1 MPVDYLE
8 DARTAAGDG
17 GVAGYA
23 APQAYHASNVFMA
36 DLWARDDKVRSAVGF
51 NVLHKGAAAWPEKH
65 AHPHG
70 LLEAGENTLERL
82 LLRVLL
88 RLVATQQFYFGYEYV
103 TDYAEFMTDPESHND
118 SWADEGHVKFFASF
132 RSGAEKL
139 EDNVADAIEVANA
152 GILSHAGAML
162 VAHGRNLAA
171 RGMPD
176 AELGALLADEL
187 RHHLGFD
194 AAKLAKRGARYAE
207 DPYADLAVLR
217 DLGVGAD
224 VAEAVPAA
232 LYLAHRYAA
241 VAALAPRSASANGGG
256 AAAHRGALLGALLG
270 AAHGHDA
277 LAAAEPA
284 LVGGLADRDGIFLD
298 VGRFLDSTLAAEGSP
313 GWLRAHRTRRPPGHR
328 FHGLEM
334 DCLDP
339 DSTVP

>member
-1 MPVDYLE
+1 
-8 DARTAAGDG
+8 
-17 GVAGYA
+17 
-23 APQAYHASNVFMA
+23 MA

-51 NVLHKGAAAWPEKH
+51 NVLHKGAAAWPP
-65 AHPHG
+65 HPHG

-103 TDYAEFMTDPESHND
+103 TDYAEFMTDPESHSD
-118 SWADEGHVKFFASF
+118 SWADEGHG
-132 RSGAEKL
+132 RGGA
-139 EDNVADAIEVANA
+139 
-152 GILSHAGAML
+152 
-162 VAHGRNLAA
+162 RR
-171 RGMPD
+171 RG
-176 AELGALLADEL
+176 
-187 RHHLGFD
+187 LGFD

-232 LYLAHRYAA
+232 LYLAHRARRRRAA
-241 VAALAPRSASANGGG
+241 PALRGVANGGG